1 MDRLRRFAVLFVLI
15 LTVFQGVVTTAH
27 ARPDEPVLSEA
38 PPFEGSY
45 CPETWIVRR
54 GNSLSQIAVMCRTT
68 LEVLLELNPEIENP
82 NIIYVG
88 QELRIPPGEGPPVY
102 TTNVTVGWAEALPA
116 GVAAGEK
123 WIDVNLA
130 DQQLVAYEGRRPVF
144 QTLISS
150 GLPRYPTVTGQFV
163 INRRYLSKDMDGR
176 PLGYDY
182 YLPGVPYAM
191 YFYKAYAIHGTYWH
205 ANFGTPMSH
214 GCVNLPTPAAEWLYN
229 WSELGTV
236 VHVHD

>member
-1 MDRLRRFAVLFVLI
+1 MEGLRRFAILSVFVLI
-15 LTVFQGVVTTAH
+15 AFHGTVTTAQ
-27 ARPDEPVLSEA
+27 ARPDEPLPAEKA
-38 PPFEGSY
+38 PFEGGV
-45 CPETWIVRR
+45 CPETWVVQR
-54 GNSLSQIAVMCRTT
+54 GNSLGQIAVMCRTT
-68 LEVLLELNPEIENP
+68 LDVLLGLNPEIANADV
-82 NIIYVG
+82 IYVG
-88 QELRIPPGEGPPVY
+88 QELRIPPAEGPPIY
-102 TTNVTVGWAEALPA
+102 TTNVTVSRARTLPT

-123 WIDVNLA
+123 WIEVNLT

-144 QTLISS
+144 QSLISS
-150 GLPRYPTVTGQFV
+150 GLERYPTVTGQFT

-205 ANFGTPMSH
+205 ANFGTQMSH

-229 WSELGTV
+229 WSGLGTV
-236 VHVHD
+236 VHVRN